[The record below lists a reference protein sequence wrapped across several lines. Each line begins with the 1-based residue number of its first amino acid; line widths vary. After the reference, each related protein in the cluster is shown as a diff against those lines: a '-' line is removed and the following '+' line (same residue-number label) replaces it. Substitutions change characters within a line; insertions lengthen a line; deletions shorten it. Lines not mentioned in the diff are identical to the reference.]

1 MSEQKATVI
10 GAIEVPR
17 PADVYADLIR
27 GKILDGELPI
37 GTQLPTERQLV
48 EESGLARSVVRE
60 SLQQLQRQGLINTK
74 PGRHGGSV
82 VSRPTADAVMESV
95 DLHLQ
100 GWAPN
105 NHALV
110 QSRQV
115 MEPWIAYFAAEQRTD
130 EQAAELQ
137 LIDEKTAEA
146 ITGLHDFVACK
157 AQWHS
162 TLAQASHNEVL
173 STLMG
178 AVARSI
184 FRQVEVITLQGD
196 RESMEQSLAEHRAVT
211 DAVVNH
217 RPAAAY
223 RLMSGHL
230 RTPPVFDPLHEGAGE
245 PMGEV

>member
-1 MSEQKATVI
+1 MTERRTTVI

-27 GKILDGELPI
+27 NKILDGDLPV

-60 SLQQLQRQGLINTK
+60 SLQQLQRQGLIVTK

-95 DLHLQ
+95 DLHMQ

-105 NHALV
+105 TQMLV
-110 QSRQV
+110 ESRQV
-115 MEPWIAYFAAEQRTD
+115 LEPWIAYFAAERRTD
-130 EQAAELQ
+130 DQVAELQ
-137 LIDEKTAEA
+137 AINERTAEA
-146 ITGLHDFVACK
+146 LSGPRDFVACK
-157 AQWHS
+157 SEWHRV
-162 TLAQASHNEVL
+162 LAQASHNEVL

-184 FRQVEVITLQGD
+184 FRQVDVMTLQGD
-196 RESMEQSLAEHRAVT
+196 REAMEHSLAEHREVT
-211 DAVVNH
+211 DAVVAR
-217 RPAAAY
+217 RPVVAY
-223 RLMSGHL
+223 RLMSHHL
-230 RTPPVFDPLHEGAGE
+230 HTPPVFDPLHDSSGA
-245 PMGEV
+245 